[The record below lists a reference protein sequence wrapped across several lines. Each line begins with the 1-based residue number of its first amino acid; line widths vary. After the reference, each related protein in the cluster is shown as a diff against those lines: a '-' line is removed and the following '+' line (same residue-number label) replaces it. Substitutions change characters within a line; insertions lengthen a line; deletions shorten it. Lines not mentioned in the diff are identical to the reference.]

1 MARTEQ
7 SQGVSIMYFRKFAVA
22 AAVLAAITVAHA
34 ASAADKMT
42 LRKVTDDVYMMENE
56 RGSSNSTF
64 VVTKDGVLVF
74 DFDVRT
80 APQVLAA
87 IRKITDKKVR
97 YLVSSHS
104 AGDHA
109 TGAWHF
115 REDNPV
121 YIASRPQA
129 RDLFMQES
137 REFQRRKEAGNE
149 GYKDAELVRP
159 DIAFD
164 GDMTLYF
171 GGLTFRIKLEGH
183 GHSTGDTTVY
193 IPQKRVFLTG
203 DLLDTEIHPGQGES
217 AGVYYSV
224 VDGWIRLLDNIMA
237 RKLAVDTYVPGHG
250 PVHVGR
256 GVADLEEQKRYF
268 VTIRDEVAKMV
279 QQGKTLAQI
288 KKELKLPGEF
298 AKYKRASRL
307 RNFIERTYYQVQE
320 KGW

>member
-1 MARTEQ
+1 MRSIFALLFAAVSVLLLARP
-7 SQGVSIMYFRKFAVA
+7 A
-22 AAVLAAITVAHA
+22 AA
-34 ASAADKMT
+34 ADRME
-42 LRKVTDDVYMMENE
+42 LRKITDDVYMMENV

-64 VVTKDGVLVF
+64 VITKDGVLVF

-80 APQVLAA
+80 APQTLAA
-87 IRKITDKKVR
+87 IRSLTDRKVR

-115 REDNPV
+115 REDRPI
-121 YIASRPQA
+121 YIASRPQV
-129 RDLFMQES
+129 RDLYQQEA
-137 REFQRRKEAGNE
+137 REFKERKERGDE

-159 DIAFD
+159 DISFD
-164 GDMTLYF
+164 NEMTLYF
-171 GGLTFRIKLEGH
+171 GGLTFQMKFEGH

-217 AGVYYSV
+217 GGVNYSV
-224 VDGWIRLLDNIMA
+224 IDGWVRILDNIMA

-250 PVHVGR
+250 PAHVSR

-268 VTIRDEVAKMV
+268 VTIRNEVASRM
-279 QQGKTLAQI
+279 QQGKSLAEI
-288 KKELKLPGEF
+288 RKELRKLPGEF
-298 AKYKRASRL
+298 AEYKRGSRL
-307 RNFIERTYYQVQE
+307 QNFIIRTYNQLQE